1 MSKFPIVDP
10 EPIVT
15 KVFPTPVT
23 TAFVI
28 DVPMLIELPTDT
40 PEVLFTKI
48 LVDPTPTVDV
58 ILVPKIF
65 TFESYRRGEIVAN
78 PTNNAVD

>member
-1 MSKFPIVDP
+1 
-10 EPIVT
+10 
-15 KVFPTPVT
+15 
-23 TAFVI
+23 
-28 DVPMLIELPTDT
+28 MLIELPTDT